1 MEKTLGE
8 LSNIIIYQDDI
19 CIGARNETEL
29 DERVKQALSS
39 LKDAGMTISAA
50 RSVFK
55 ATELSFLGYSISI
68 AGVKPDKKLV
78 EKVLNVKAPT
88 CKKDL
93 DHFIR
98 LINYFGRYIHDFAAV
113 AGPLNELRRKKCAIH
128 LGNLTARRF

>member
-1 MEKTLGE
+1 MTITIWHKNGQCTVPSGNGKTLGE

-39 LKDAGMTISAA
+39 LKDAGMTTNAA
-50 RSVFK
+50 KSVFK
-55 ATELSFLGYSISI
+55 ATELSFLGYSISS
-68 AGVKPDKKLV
+68 AGIKPDKKLV

-93 DHFIR
+93 EHFVG
-98 LINYFGRYIHDFAAV
+98 LVNYFRAV
-113 AGPLNELRRKKCAIH
+113 HP
-128 LGNLTARRF
+128 